1 MIDYGKKIWKKYV
14 NDLVKIIFKILI
26 KDEKFWKSEIELWW
40 LIVISEGWIEM
51 FVREDKRFVW
61 WK

>member
-1 MIDYGKKIWKKYV
+1 MIDYGKKKWKKYV